1 MSEIKVKKILM
12 LYNCTIVETTI
23 PLQSMS
29 AKCMHEISNF
39 GISDL
44 KCITLI
50 LDNIW
55 PCLCW
60 LLVTMQ
66 PKGHAT
72 HNDGFFN
79 VAKIASERASSTI
92 SLTISLHVAGPLMRE
107 YMFIYLPWIKM
118 EKRPSRLIIVY
129 LK

>member
-1 MSEIKVKKILM
+1 MRTHLHTARIW
-12 LYNCTIVETTI
+12 
-23 PLQSMS
+23 
-29 AKCMHEISNF
+29 
-39 GISDL
+39 
-44 KCITLI
+44 
-50 LDNIW
+50 IW

-72 HNDGFFN
+72 RNYVFFN
-79 VAKIASERASSTI
+79 VAKIASERASSMI

-107 YMFIYLPWIKM
+107 YMLIYLPWSKM